1 VAQRLP
7 LFPLGTVLVPGLV
20 LPLHIFEPRYRQ
32 LVEDLQALPEDEQ
45 IFGVVAIRDGHEV
58 GEGSLRAL
66 YDVGC
71 AAAIQDISTLP
82 DGRSNVVSTG
92 LRRFRLIDLDE
103 ESDAPYLVGLVEWME
118 EQEGALDPAA
128 PLRSR
133 ALWARYTGLL
143 GGFAP
148 QVASDLPTEA
158 GPLSYLLATATVMP
172 IDERQALLAAPDD
185 ATRLRALN
193 TLLARE
199 VGIISVVP
207 SLPLLDVDALRS

>member
-1 VAQRLP
+1 
-7 LFPLGTVLVPGLV
+7 VPGLV

-32 LVEDLQALPEDEQ
+32 LVEDLQELPEDEQ
-45 IFGVVAIRDGHEV
+45 IFGVVAIREGHEV

-82 DGRSNVVSTG
+82 DGRSHVVSTG
-92 LRRFRLIDLDE
+92 LRRFRLIELDE
-103 ESDAPYLVGLVEWME
+103 ESDAPYLVGLVEWIE
-118 EQEGALDPAA
+118 ELEGALDPAA
-128 PLRSR
+128 AMRSR
-133 ALWARYTGLL
+133 TLWARYTALL

-193 TLLARE
+193 TVLDRE